1 MARSSGVHY
10 RLPEVLGNVSFPAL
24 SATPVWRRMIN
35 GKKVAIALPVEGK
48 RQPLVYAGKQA
59 RPLSWLCLPAC
70 LRRCRLTQ
78 TLPCLRRR

>member
-1 MARSSGVHY
+1 M
-10 RLPEVLGNVSFPAL
+10 PEVLGNVSFPAL

-59 RPLSWLCLPAC
+59 RPLPWLCLPAC
-70 LRRCRLTQ
+70 DAAAWRRPCPACDAAE
-78 TLPCLRRR
+78 LPRP